1 MNKYGLEARAN
12 WIAARIDE
20 LMDDADWLTDAR
32 AEWRENGFGF
42 EENYIKAKAASKA
55 EREHASLM
63 ADLEEAIIDSME
75 LK

>member
-1 MNKYGLEARAN
+1 MKKQLRDLEAKEN

-20 LMDDADWLTDAR
+20 LMDDDDFFKEWC
-32 AEWRENGFGF
+32 AEHDF
-42 EENYIKAKAASKA
+42 ETIEAFATRTA

-63 ADLEEAIIDSME
+63 ADLEEAMIDSME